1 MANPYN
7 AYQSTVN
14 SGDVT
19 IKDYAHAARIFV
31 DDNFRLL
38 PKQKFLFHVVFGI
51 NQSAV
56 KDLTTVQKNRNEISL
71 LVKSAS
77 LPNYTIKTETLN
89 QYNRKK
95 IIQTT
100 HEYQPIT
107 IKFRDDSANIVNKL
121 WWNYY
126 SYYFADPITADAPG
140 AYARNA
146 MKKKNNN
153 SYGLDNKSTKPFF
166 NHITIYQ
173 LTRHEYN
180 FYKLVNP
187 VISGWNHEG
196 MDYSNIGHNENTMT
210 VGYEA
215 VSYGS
220 GIIGDDTSPTDFG
233 SAHYDT
239 TPSPLSV
246 PQTLIRSYSSNTAT
260 DATTASNA
268 KAEAVNN
275 SITSINTYQNT
286 QQKPS
291 SGSPG
296 ITTNVIGTSLQGVS
310 GVQGTAFPIPQSK
323 SSITVATKVK
333 L

>member
-7 AYQSTVN
+7 AYQSTIN
-14 SGDVT
+14 SGDVL
-19 IKDYAHAARIFV
+19 IKDYAHAARTFV

-38 PKQKFLFHVVFGI
+38 PKQKFLFHVVFSI

-56 KDLTTVQKNRNEISL
+56 KDLTTVQKNRNEISM

-95 IIQTT
+95 IIQTS

-146 MKKKNNN
+146 MKKKSSN
-153 SYGLDNKSTKPFF
+153 SYGLDNRSTKPFF
-166 NHITIYQ
+166 NNITIYQ
-173 LTRHEYN
+173 LSRHEYN
-180 FYKLVNP
+180 FYKIINP
-187 VISGWNHEG
+187 MITGWNHEG
-196 MDYSNIGHNENTMT
+196 VDYSNIGHNENTMT
-210 VGYEA
+210 VAYEA

-220 GIIGDDTSPTDFG
+220 GVIGDDTSPADFG
-233 SAHYDT
+233 GAHYDT
-239 TPSPLSV
+239 TPSPLAV
-246 PQTLIRSYSSNTAT
+246 PQTLIRSYSSNNAVNAQTS
-260 DATTASNA
+260 SNA
-268 KAEAVNN
+268 TAEAVNN
-275 SITSINTYQNT
+275 SVTSINTYQNT
-286 QQKPS
+286 QQKMTAGTTGLAS
-291 SGSPG
+291 N
-296 ITTNVIGTSLQGVS
+296 ITSTATQGVS
-310 GVQGTAFPIPQSK
+310 GVQGTAFPVPQSK
-323 SSITVATKVK
+323 TSLTIAKQIK